1 MIHIHAR
8 RAPLRWP
15 GIAVLS
21 GTVGRL
27 GKSLDIQSIIEEDDA
42 VQRVVNKIEV
52 QDSSPLDGV

>member
-1 MIHIHAR
+1 
-8 RAPLRWP
+8 
-15 GIAVLS
+15 
-21 GTVGRL
+21 L